1 MPETVAWEI
10 VVLDFPVL
18 LMATGA
24 MELLPTCTL
33 PKFTLVESTD
43 IWAFDAPEMINK
55 EKKRSVPHSAL
66 KADPKRVIVRS
77 LARAR

>member
-55 EKKRSVPHSAL
+55 
-66 KADPKRVIVRS
+66 
-77 LARAR
+77 